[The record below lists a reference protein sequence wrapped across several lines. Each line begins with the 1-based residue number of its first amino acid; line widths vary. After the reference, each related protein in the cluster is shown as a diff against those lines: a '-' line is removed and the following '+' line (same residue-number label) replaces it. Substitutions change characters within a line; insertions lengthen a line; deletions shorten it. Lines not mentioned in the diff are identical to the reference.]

1 LGFQIKFFSPI
12 PYFKSNSFEQF
23 LLVFPSFFSLYFLN
37 LEVGLFYSFLFKAA
51 KVQNIKGTTFFE
63 RTAEISSYGTN
74 LNKKYL
80 GKVATM
86 KNI

>member
-1 LGFQIKFFSPI
+1 LDCFIHFF
-12 PYFKSNSFEQF
+12 
-23 LLVFPSFFSLYFLN
+23 
-37 LEVGLFYSFLFKAA
+37 FKAA

-74 LNKKYL
+74 LNKKKYL

-86 KNI
+86 KKIFDQYYKLALIVAASFFYLVFIQDKRYNE